1 MLQSRSCQ
9 FAGIVAVCYLLLIVP
24 ADATAPAYL
33 FGPSLASAGSLL
45 AHKIVLR
52 LTTTSTCW
60 MFKLQFSTDCRLRVP
75 NSEHIPN
82 IAEMP
87 WKHCWKTCCFAALAL
102 FLYAS
107 CVETTVRCCQS
118 ISSQSSPSHQRDRK
132 DLPIFALYQ
141 LSYNSRSC
149 TAPVCRL
156 LGWHSH
162 FAKLLPG
169 GTFFS
174 VHGFTLAGCILTL
187 LVETRKNWCTSK
199 WLVRASS
206 QPRIVTR
213 LERLS
218 CLYSYQSNCPVQ
230 TLTERTQ
237 SKTPRIVDRVGQE
250 CGSCLPFS
258 GNYALV
264 VISSSVSYR
273 IFRSSWPSFWLVRVL
288 RKPLWSG

>member
-9 FAGIVAVCYLLLIVP
+9 FGGIVAVCYLLLIVP

-132 DLPIFALYQ
+132 DLPIFAIYQ

-149 TAPVCRL
+149 TAPLCRL

-174 VHGFTLAGCILTL
+174 VYGFTLAGCILTL
-187 LVETRKNWCTSK
+187 GRNSKELLYFEMACTCLITTSNSYTTSTSQQLILISIELPCPDPDRTHPIKN
-199 WLVRASS
+199 
-206 QPRIVTR
+206 P
-213 LERLS
+213 
-218 CLYSYQSNCPVQ
+218 
-230 TLTERTQ
+230 
-237 SKTPRIVDRVGQE
+237 
-250 CGSCLPFS
+250 
-258 GNYALV
+258 
-264 VISSSVSYR
+264 
-273 IFRSSWPSFWLVRVL
+273 
-288 RKPLWSG
+288 